1 MPKTNRKQILKVNIF
16 VSMSAKPLGFFPPV
30 LTSVEMGCQLSFTN
44 TVLRRFKLQLAGK
57 TKVIFNKVVFGAFHE
72 RSLCFPVARSKQ
84 SIFTWMQHFTGFLLN
99 MAEQDYKS
107 ILHSWNWGTWCSVL
121 SLHNKT
127 RVCTLPLQV
136 FGVVFQCLCAS
147 LSAWWV
153 VGLPL
158 CG

>member
-57 TKVIFNKVVFGAFHE
+57 TKVIFNKVVFGAFRG

-84 SIFTWMQHFTGFLLN
+84 SIFT
-99 MAEQDYKS
+99 
-107 ILHSWNWGTWCSVL
+107 
-121 SLHNKT
+121 
-127 RVCTLPLQV
+127 
-136 FGVVFQCLCAS
+136 
-147 LSAWWV
+147 
-153 VGLPL
+153 
-158 CG
+158 

>member
-72 RSLCFPVARSKQ
+72 RSLCFPVAHLHEC
-84 SIFTWMQHFTGFLLN
+84 SIS
-99 MAEQDYKS
+99 QDS
-107 ILHSWNWGTWCSVL
+107 
-121 SLHNKT
+121 
-127 RVCTLPLQV
+127 
-136 FGVVFQCLCAS
+136 F
-147 LSAWWV
+147 
-153 VGLPL
+153 
-158 CG
+158 